1 MPAKPLFI
9 SKLWLALAFV
19 AVMLISFVY
28 HLPASWALQQLPAQA
43 KQQLEQKMFISEVQG
58 SLWNGQLSLGLN
70 QAKQNVPLGTFSW
83 QLNPW
88 ALLAMNLNADMQ
100 MVPVEGAGGLDWQLS
115 TGLLN
120 QQNVELTDL
129 NGELDL
135 RNLQALLPAGIQNLG
150 ELKGQLSFQQINLA
164 WDTQLRWATQLS
176 GDVKV
181 AQLDVMGAQIPHLS
195 LTPSLKDK
203 QVQVAAQG
211 GDKAWQLKG
220 SSLLNAKSFQH
231 NFTIK
236 ADGANNMPPWVD
248 LVMRKKTPTL
258 ATFNQKGRW

>member
-1 MPAKPLFI
+1 MSAKRVFI
-9 SKLWLALAFV
+9 SKLWLGLVFA
-19 AVMLISFVY
+19 AVVLVSFAY
-28 HLPASWALQQLPAQA
+28 HLPASWVLQQLPAQA
-43 KQQLEQKMFISEVQG
+43 KQQLEQKMFISDVQG
-58 SLWNGQLSLGLN
+58 SLWSGQLKLGLN
-70 QAKQNVPLGTFSW
+70 QAKQNVPLGTLSW

-100 MVPVEGAGGLDWQLS
+100 IVPSQGAGGLDWQLS

-120 QQNVELTDL
+120 QQSIELADL
-129 NGELDL
+129 NGKMEMSA
-135 RNLQALLPAGIQNLG
+135 LQGMLPASVKGLG
-150 ELKGQLSFQQINLA
+150 ELKGQLSFQQINVV
-164 WDTQLRWATQLS
+164 WDTQLQWATQLS

-195 LTPSLKDK
+195 LTPSLKGK
-203 QVQVAAQG
+203 QIQVAAQG
-211 GDKAWQLKG
+211 GDKAWQLNG